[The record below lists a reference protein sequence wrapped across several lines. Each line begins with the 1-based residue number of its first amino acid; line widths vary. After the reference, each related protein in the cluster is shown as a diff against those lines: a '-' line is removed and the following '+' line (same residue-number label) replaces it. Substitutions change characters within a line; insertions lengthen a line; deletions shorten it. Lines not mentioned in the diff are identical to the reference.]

1 MMQNIIQHAARMA
14 SIVMISIVGIP
25 ASASF
30 EAQSVS
36 AKAGRCSIY
45 DPRPKCT
52 ETYRNANRRLF
63 GLPTL
68 EKIRRDKKHS
78 DSKSELIVA
87 TVSLKSTGG
96 VALVLQRDR
105 ERTPTVE
112 IRQMLRSDR
121 RLVPK
126 PISVKI
132 PESTWNMIVA
142 KGKML
147 SPVYATD
154 KMWVCGAIFTVEL
167 VDGYGNIS
175 APVGDSCGNEPRG
188 IFFEV
193 LAEAALAQLPHC
205 AALYPEGYK
214 PTLDRLTA
222 CFVLGGEK
230 MAAAE
235 LFNELERDL
244 FWQSFG
250 KADPSEIRPLFEE
263 DVIFSWPGIPLIQDA
278 DTAAEFWA
286 GGWFFSVDL
295 QYDSFHATT
304 PNSVWVSGDVIVEP
318 LKGAGDVEGRIGM
331 FTAQWLRGAD
341 GKFRMHR
348 FEHSGTRAP

>member
-1 MMQNIIQHAARMA
+1 MQKIIRRAARVA
-14 SIVMISIVGIP
+14 SIVIITTGGVPS
-25 ASASF
+25 SASS

-36 AKAGRCSIY
+36 IKAGRCSSY

-52 ETYRNANRRLF
+52 EDYRNAKRQLF

-68 EKIRRDKKHS
+68 EKIRRHKKHS
-78 DSKSELIVA
+78 GAKSELIVS
-87 TVSLKSTGG
+87 TVSLKPTGG
-96 VALVLQRDR
+96 VSLVLQRDR
-105 ERTPTVE
+105 EGTPTVE

-121 RLVPK
+121 PLVPK

-147 SPVYATD
+147 SPVYVTD
-154 KMWVCGAIFTVEL
+154 EVSVCGATFTVEL
-167 VDGYGNIS
+167 MDGNGTIS

-188 IFFEV
+188 LFFEV
-193 LAEAALAQLPHC
+193 LAQAALAQLPHC

-214 PTLDRLTA
+214 PTLNRLTA

-263 DVIFSWPGIPLIQDA
+263 DIIFSWPGIPLIQDA

-295 QYDSFHATT
+295 QYRSFHAET
-304 PNSVWVSGDVIVEP
+304 PNNVRVAGDVMVDSP
-318 LKGAGDVEGRIGM
+318 DGAGDMQSRTGM

-341 GKFRMHR
+341 GKFRIHR
-348 FEHSGTRAP
+348 FEHSGISAP